1 MGVYKLSYKNNIE
14 KFFFITVG
22 TFITSSYTRDFTLFD
37 ILRKPLN
44 FPLVRNGNM
53 FVTKI
58 PKGFP
63 WQETVLLL
71 GDDFVTKTKDVPV
84 RKGLQKS
91 DNNSDLFLI
100 DGSALQTKVF
110 GWNDAEMNNGM
121 LSYSPIYRFFTE
133 PFLFDMHEDI
143 CRYLSKAFSY
153 MLRREGIN
161 IEVEG
166 HVAGTYEI
174 VVKDKKLPFT
184 KLVFSGVNSFDS
196 LEITGSEQVS
206 SVDLSARRLCIAKK
220 HSPNCFSAL
229 SKTGER
235 SLKNIFLNK
244 AGERIE
250 VNYEG

>member
-22 TFITSSYTRDFTLFD
+22 TFITSCYAKDFTLFD

-44 FPLVRNGNM
+44 FPIVRKGNM

-71 GDDFVTKTKDVPV
+71 GNDFVTKTKDVPV

-91 DNNSDLFLI
+91 DDNSDLFLI
-100 DGSALQTKVF
+100 DGSELQAKVF
-110 GWNDAEMNNGM
+110 GWNDTEITSGI
-121 LSYSPIYRFFTE
+121 LSYSPAYRFFTE
-133 PFLFDMHEDI
+133 PFFFNMHDDI
-143 CRYLSKAFSY
+143 CGYFSKAFSY
-153 MLRREGIN
+153 ILRREGVK
-161 IEVEG
+161 IEVEDQI
-166 HVAGTYEI
+166 AGKYEI
-174 VVKDKKLPFT
+174 LVEDKKFPFA
-184 KLVFSGVNSFDS
+184 KFVFSGSASFDS
-196 LEITGSEQVS
+196 LEMIGSEQVS
-206 SVDLSARRLCIAKK
+206 SIDLSGRRLCIANK
-220 HSPNCFSAL
+220 HSPVCFAAL

-235 SLKNIFLNK
+235 SLRNILLNK
-244 AGERIE
+244 DGERIE